1 MLLVVGDQHQ
11 LMGKSHGGDGYVGQT
26 EGQAFL
32 PPLAEQIAGE
42 PGNLP
47 RDRVEF
53 ETSQELLR
61 LGLLA
66 GAHAHVQFGDVDG
79 ATGQKDVLLACCAVN
94 VTELYM
100 GMRPGEEAKT
110 EKFLRSLEFYPV
122 TWEIARLAGDL
133 FRQWRQKGLTLGL
146 ADVTIAAVA
155 LTHELVLVTDNQKH
169 FPMPELR
176 LLQLPDER

>member
-1 MLLVVGDQHQ
+1 MIYLLDSSVLIDALNGRNGRPQ
-11 LMGKSHGGDGYVGQT
+11 LLT
-26 EGQAFL
+26 R
-32 PPLAEQIAGE
+32 I
-42 PGNLP
+42 
-47 RDRVEF
+47 
-53 ETSQELLR
+53 SQ
-61 LGLLA
+61 
-66 GAHAHVQFGDVDG
+66 QDI
-79 ATGQKDVLLACCAVN
+79 LLACCAVN

-122 TWEIARLAGDL
+122 TWEIAQLAGDL

-176 LLQLPDER
+176 LLQLPDES